1 MSKLLNSIEMMGTPI
16 NTNKKS
22 FFTLSTWLPL
32 IQEKLLLNYIITI
45 AKLMNIF
52 LNMMQTPAQRNF

>member
-16 NTNKKS
+16 YTNKKS

-32 IQEKLLLNYIITI
+32 IQEKLLLNDIITI
-45 AKLMNIF
+45 AKLIK
-52 LNMMQTPAQRNF
+52 LSL

>member
-16 NTNKKS
+16 YTNKKS

>member
-32 IQEKLLLNYIITI
+32 IQEKLLLNDIITI
-45 AKLMNIF
+45 AKLIITIA
-52 LNMMQTPAQRNF
+52 MMQTPVQRNF

>member
-16 NTNKKS
+16 YTNKKS

-32 IQEKLLLNYIITI
+32 IQEKLLLNDIITI
-45 AKLMNIF
+45 AKLIITIA
-52 LNMMQTPAQRNF
+52 MMQIPVQRNF